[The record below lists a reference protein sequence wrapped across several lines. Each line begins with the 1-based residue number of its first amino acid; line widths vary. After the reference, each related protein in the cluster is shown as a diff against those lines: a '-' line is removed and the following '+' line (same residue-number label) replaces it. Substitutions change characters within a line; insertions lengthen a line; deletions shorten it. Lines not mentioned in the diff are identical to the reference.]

1 LERSYQL
8 VIIGGGPA
16 GLSAGIYAAR
26 SKLHTLLIE
35 KAGLGG
41 QILNAEMVEN
51 YPGFPQGVS
60 GAELGTLMA
69 QQAEKYSL
77 PVAIDEV
84 QGITIQGK
92 DKIVST
98 TEGKYRAKA
107 VIVAG
112 GSEHSKLG
120 VPGEEELR
128 GRGVSYCAMCDGAF
142 FRDEV
147 VAVVGGGNVAL
158 NDALFLTRFA
168 SRVIVIHR
176 RDQLR
181 ATKILQ
187 DRALAQPKIEFCW
200 DTVVDSIRGDNQVR
214 ELGLRNVKTGV
225 ESRLGVS
232 GVFVAVGLRPNTGY
246 LKEMLKL
253 DEGGFVQVNSQ
264 METELAGIFAAG
276 DIRAGS
282 IQQVVSAAGDGAT
295 AAIVAERFISST

>member
-1 LERSYQL
+1 
-8 VIIGGGPA
+8 
-16 GLSAGIYAAR
+16 
-26 SKLHTLLIE
+26 
-35 KAGLGG
+35 
-41 QILNAEMVEN
+41 M
-51 YPGFPQGVS
+51 
-60 GAELGTLMA
+60 
-69 QQAEKYSL
+69 
-77 PVAIDEV
+77 AIDEV

-98 TEGKYRAKA
+98 AEGKYRAKA

-112 GSEHSKLG
+112 GSEYSKLG

-187 DRALAQPKIEFCW
+187 DRALAQPKIEFRW